1 MKFPFFLLLILIVLF
16 SACKKAVKD
25 DQKVYALTLYENSVE
40 LLNKVRDSIDE
51 AQDST
56 QVDSLYA
63 LMEKKMTEINFSVP
77 PETDL
82 KLSEQENDSIY
93 KLLSG
98 INNLR
103 QKKLEEFS
111 VKFLRDSVPDSE
123 TNNLK

>member
-1 MKFPFFLLLILIVLF
+1 MKFPFFLVLLLVSF
-16 SACKKAVKD
+16 SACKKAIND
-25 DQKVYALTLYENSVE
+25 DQKVYAQTLYENSVE
-40 LLNKVRDSIDE
+40 LLNKVRHSIDE
-51 AQDST
+51 AQDSL

-82 KLSEQENDSIY
+82 KLSEQENESIY
-93 KLLSG
+93 KLLSV

-123 TNNLK
+123 PNILN